1 MLRIEH
7 LTKKYGD
14 KTAVDDLNLH
24 IQSGEIYGFICCFS
38 YLWILRLL
46 SHHDICMIY

>member
-14 KTAVDDLNLH
+14 KTAVDDLNY
-24 IQSGEIYGFICCFS
+24 IYNRGKS
-38 YLWILRLL
+38 MDL
-46 SHHDICMIY
+46 SDIMEPEKQPH